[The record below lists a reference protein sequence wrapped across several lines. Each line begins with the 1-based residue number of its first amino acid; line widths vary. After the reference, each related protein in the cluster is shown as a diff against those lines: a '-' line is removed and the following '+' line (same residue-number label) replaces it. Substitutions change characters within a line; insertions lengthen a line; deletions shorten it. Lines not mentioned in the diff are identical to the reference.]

1 MSADNW
7 GTCPKCHGVIGNTF
21 NTLREDYDIG
31 IDENGEFEIDYC
43 ASCKECKFQFKFN
56 YKQDVLQSEVK

>member
-1 MSADNW
+1 M
-7 GTCPKCHGVIGNTF
+7 II
-21 NTLREDYDIG
+21 YDIG